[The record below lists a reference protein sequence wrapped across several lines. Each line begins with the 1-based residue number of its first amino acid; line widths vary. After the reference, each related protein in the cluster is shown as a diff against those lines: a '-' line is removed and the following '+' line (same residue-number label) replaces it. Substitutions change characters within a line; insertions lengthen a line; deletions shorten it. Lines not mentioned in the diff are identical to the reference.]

1 MQNKSGNHMFA
12 KQRSVEI
19 VKEEEMRKF
28 SVRQWSAQNEE
39 NKKKGRPTIKLE
51 EKDNDLVSNYYFK
64 L

>member
-1 MQNKSGNHMFA
+1 MFA

-19 VKEEEMRKF
+19 VKEEETRKF